1 MYRVSSR
8 TAKTTQR
15 NPLSG
20 KKKERERR
28 KEKKKK
34 KAGLCGL
41 VIFAPGKVR
50 QKDLEFM
57 ERWR

>member
-1 MYRVSSR
+1 VSSR

-34 KAGLCGL
+34 KQDF
-41 VIFAPGKVR
+41 V
-50 QKDLEFM
+50 DL
-57 ERWR
+57 